1 LNFKKA
7 FHTSIN
13 AIILYH
19 KNNNITDYTQRL
31 FMKTIVPKISSSLSK
46 MWNKV
51 LTLNNSLFPALKE
64 ELRLEE
70 LSHKE
75 QKLISILDFAQIEK
89 NITVVSITNTPKDR
103 EEIARAFIAK
113 SVYNFQ
119 TTRDL
124 IDRLHCDRVLRI
136 VCGWRYKND
145 IPSESK
151 FSRVFKELSEMQIAQ
166 KAHEQFVKEY
176 LSDKTFFY
184 NAIDS
189 TKIPLRQKPVKIK
202 KEKPKLKKRGRPKKG
217 EIREPIRP
225 TILEQQQ
232 EMQSVEEK
240 LTLVSTDCGVGIKQN
255 SKGNRE
261 IWIGAKL
268 HISAVDGDIP
278 ITAFYSGAN
287 VHDSS
292 VALPLMQETSKRV
305 NYLYDLQDAGYDA
318 DIIREFSTTLGHRPI
333 IDTNP
338 KNSKELKAK
347 IELIEH
353 ENKTFKYLNWH
364 LNCDEQHYKQRS
376 MVERVNKY
384 LKDDFGCDKIYY
396 QGATKVAS
404 VLAFGILS
412 ICIHKS
418 LQLVT

>member
-1 LNFKKA
+1 
-7 FHTSIN
+7 
-13 AIILYH
+13 
-19 KNNNITDYTQRL
+19 
-31 FMKTIVPKISSSLSK
+31 MKTIVPKISSSLSK

-412 ICIHKS
+412 ICIHQS
-418 LQLVT
+418 LKLVT

>member
-1 LNFKKA
+1 
-7 FHTSIN
+7 
-13 AIILYH
+13 
-19 KNNNITDYTQRL
+19 
-31 FMKTIVPKISSSLSK
+31 MKTIVPKISSSLSK

-292 VALPLMQETSKRV
+292 VALPLMQETRKRV
-305 NYLYDLQDAGYDA
+305 NYLSDLQDAGYDA

>member
-1 LNFKKA
+1 
-7 FHTSIN
+7 
-13 AIILYH
+13 
-19 KNNNITDYTQRL
+19 
-31 FMKTIVPKISSSLSK
+31 MKTIVPKISSSLSK

-217 EIREPIRP
+217 EIREPIRT

>member
-1 LNFKKA
+1 MTN
-7 FHTSIN
+7 
-13 AIILYH
+13 
-19 KNNNITDYTQRL
+19 
-31 FMKTIVPKISSSLSK
+31 IVPNISSNLSK

-51 LTLNNSLFPALKE
+51 LNLEKSLFPALKE

-70 LSHKE
+70 LSSKE
-75 QKLISILDFAQIEK
+75 QKLISILDFAEIEK
-89 NITVVSITNTPKDR
+89 NITVISVTNTPKDR

-124 IDRLHCDRVLRI
+124 IDRLHCDRTLRML
-136 VCGWRYKND
+136 CGWRYKTD

-151 FSRVFKELSEMQIAQ
+151 FSRVFKELSDLEIAQ
-166 KAHEQFVKEY
+166 KTHEKFIKEY
-176 LSDKTFFY
+176 LSKKTFFY
-184 NAIDS
+184 NASDA
-189 TKIPLRQKPVKIK
+189 TKISLR
-202 KEKPKLKKRGRPKKG
+202 EKPAKQEKTETKVKYKKGRPKKG
-217 EIREPIRP
+217 EIREPIKP
-225 TILEQQQ
+225 KILEQQK
-232 EMQSVEEK
+232 EMQTVDEMLS
-240 LTLVSTDCGVGIKQN
+240 LVSTDCGVGIKQN
-255 SKGNRE
+255 AKGNRE
-261 IWIGAKL
+261 VWLGGKL

-292 VALPLMQETSKRV
+292 LALPLIKETSRRV

-318 DIIREFSTTLGHRPI
+318 DIIRAFSIQFGHCPI
-333 IDTNP
+333 IDINP

-347 IELIEH
+347 IELVKH
-353 ENKTFKYLNWH
+353 ERETFKYLNHH
-364 LNCDEQHYKQRS
+364 LNCKKEHYNQRS

-412 ICIHKS
+412 ICIHQSIK
-418 LQLVT
+418 LVT